1 MAGFFE
7 SALLFSLAV
16 LIVLVG
22 LLVYYFKGQLAS
34 LEEKNMKCLEII
46 GDVYKAHLDL
56 KKTVENIDYTQH
68 LMGESISNTNNNRRD
83 LNPNLQL
90 VSDSNPINM
99 EIKEWTIQ
107 NINEDNQKQEHY
119 DESDYDD
126 DDDYDDYDDDI
137 SVLQFEEQDQY
148 DDSNTKKIKVDLQE
162 LDPIECIDIS
172 DVDDQEKAESDD
184 AVIDDVVLDYEDMQ
198 FHNHADAKHVIHKT
212 EECIEVEPTVTVV
225 DKKRDYKK
233 MTLPELRGY
242 IISNGIQ
249 SDSSKLKAMKKNEL
263 IELILAAD
271 SE

>member
-56 KKTVENIDYTQH
+56 KKTVEDINYKNLLIA
-68 LMGESISNTNNNRRD
+68 GSISNTNSNRRD

-90 VSDSNPINM
+90 VSDFNPINM

-107 NINEDNQKQEHY
+107 NINEDNQKQE
-119 DESDYDD
+119 ES
-126 DDDYDDYDDDI
+126 DYDDYDDDDDDDNI

-148 DDSNTKKIKVDLQE
+148 DDSNTKKIKVDLQD

-198 FHNHADAKHVIHKT
+198 FHNHADTKHVIHKT

-225 DKKRDYKK
+225 DEKRDYKK